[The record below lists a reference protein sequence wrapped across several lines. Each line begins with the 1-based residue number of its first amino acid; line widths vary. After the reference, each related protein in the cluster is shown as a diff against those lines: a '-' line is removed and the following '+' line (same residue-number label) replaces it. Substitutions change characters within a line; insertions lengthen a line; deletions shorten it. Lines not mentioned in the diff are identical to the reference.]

1 MLMSLPMAAT
11 FSLPG
16 GAPRY
21 RCNPSAPEAE
31 EFPRMPAND
40 QVNWQPISQMPLI
53 ASMIDTALDDTRE
66 RLATLTEAKAR
77 PHVLDDATID
87 RVEKVHTEQMEFVAI
102 YTQQIS
108 RWRGEKPSAAQTR
121 ALDRMATQN
130 QQLHDV
136 TADVLALARELRNG
150 TIERVLAMSDV
161 ELGLQWLLGNRPP
174 PTRR

>member
-1 MLMSLPMAAT
+1 
-11 FSLPG
+11 
-16 GAPRY
+16 
-21 RCNPSAPEAE
+21 
-31 EFPRMPAND
+31 MPANNR
-40 QVNWQPISQMPLI
+40 VNWQPIGQMPLI

-66 RLATLTEAKAR
+66 HLATLTEAKAR

-102 YTQQIS
+102 YTRQIN
-108 RWRGEKPSAAQTR
+108 RWRGAKPSAAQTR

-130 QQLHDV
+130 EQLRDV

-174 PTRR
+174 PTR